1 MFCSDCGS
9 RAQGKHCANCGSFL
23 IRIASLAEKSIPPK
37 TKPPETMVVEKM
49 PAAEVFDDEES
60 LVACLR

>member
-23 IRIASLAEKSIPPK
+23 IRTATLAVKSIPPK
-37 TKPPETMVVEKM
+37 TKPPETM
-49 PAAEVFDDEES
+49 AAEMTPAVEVLDDEES